1 MSFENIMPSLRSQSQ
16 TIMYSIY
23 VQCIGQENVQR
34 QEGDLWLLNLVE
46 VGVGKKPG
54 EPAKGYEF
62 FWGEKNV
69 LKLIVAVV
77 TKL

>member
-23 VQCIGQENVQR
+23 MQCIGQENVQR
-34 QEGDLWLLNLVE
+34 QEGGLRLLKLVE
-46 VGVGKKPG
+46 VGVGKKRG

-62 FWGEKNV
+62 F
-69 LKLIVAVV
+69 
-77 TKL
+77 

>member
-23 VQCIGQENVQR
+23 MQCIGQENVQR
-34 QEGDLWLLNLVE
+34 QEGDLRLLKLVE
-46 VGVGKKPG
+46 VGVGKKRG

-62 FWGEKNV
+62 F
-69 LKLIVAVV
+69 
-77 TKL
+77 